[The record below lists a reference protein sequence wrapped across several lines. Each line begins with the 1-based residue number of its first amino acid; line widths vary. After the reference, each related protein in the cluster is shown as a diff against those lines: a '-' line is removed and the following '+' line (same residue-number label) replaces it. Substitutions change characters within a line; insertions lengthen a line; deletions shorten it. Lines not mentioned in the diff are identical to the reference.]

1 MNGLP
6 DVLNYNNVALGIG
19 SKRNISIDMVMTPDG
34 RQVQHHRLTVS
45 VEAVIA
51 VEISQSMEDIKAKLS
66 KPGQHL
72 YIENCGFGNAL
83 SIGGTS
89 GEPDLMGGPFPK
101 LLKFE
106 PMAAS
111 TQSTA
116 IIVNWQVE
124 ANIFIE
130 TEDENNVGDFLSF
143 TYSTSYEIDESGWS
157 TRTTKGKLTV
167 RKEFDGPN
175 RINHN
180 ADRYRDEIRITKPE
194 GFSRKQSYELSED
207 KATLSFSFTD
217 SQIKTRQPYP
227 PGIVSIRC
235 THRARRTRSQ
245 LSTTYNTISF
255 QCEVAADQPTVQS
268 WFTFQSIVGKRL
280 QHTKANG
287 GKYLIEDIEVE
298 EDIFGTSFSASVT
311 YRTLSEVAEWL
322 YVSGIFQA
330 LYLTWA
336 PWEQTM
342 HNLETERGIANLVSR
357 AREQDRLVNRE
368 NQELPEI
375 EDLHLPEINPLTP
388 PGTPFCNELPTPE
401 ASWLHFESS
410 IFVDR
415 EGTDQDFWLPVGP
428 QMIEDGKVNLNELTG
443 VGRNPSRTETKPI
456 LSYNSGLA
464 TKLIFQGQ
472 ALRVGYEI
480 PQPKLELPGVKL
492 SPVKQKMVPIFLG
505 IFYCQ
510 PVFGLKWEL
519 HYQASDL
526 PPGLKPGINTDG
538 TYRGGS
544 SVPGSSSNPPPPNN
558 P

>member
-1 MNGLP
+1 MPGLP
-6 DVLNYNNVALGIG
+6 DVLTYDNIALGIG

-34 RQVQHHRLTVS
+34 RQVQHHRIVVS

-51 VEISQSMEDIKAKLS
+51 VDIADSVEDIKAKLS
-66 KPGQHL
+66 KPGRHL
-72 YIENCGFGNAL
+72 YIENCGFGNEI

-89 GEPDLMGGPFPK
+89 GEADLMGGPFPK

-116 IIVNWQVE
+116 INVTWQVE
-124 ANIFIE
+124 ANVFFKSLE
-130 TEDENNVGDFLSF
+130 TNEVGDVLSF
-143 TYSTSYEIDESGWS
+143 TYGTTYELDEGGWS
-157 TRTTKGKLTV
+157 TRSTKGRLIV
-167 RKEFDGPN
+167 RKVFQDPN
-175 RINHN
+175 RIDHN
-180 ADRYRDEIRITKPE
+180 ADIWRGKIDIKKPE

-207 KATLSFSFTD
+207 KSTLSFSLTD
-217 SQIKTRQPYP
+217 TQIKTRQPFP
-227 PGIVSIRC
+227 PGIVSLRC
-235 THRARRTRSQ
+235 THRARRSRSQ
-245 LSTTYNTISF
+245 LATTYNTISF
-255 QCEVAADQPTVQS
+255 QCEVAADQPTVQA

-280 QHTKANG
+280 AHAKANG
-287 GKYLIEDIEVE
+287 AKYLIEDIEVE

-336 PWEQTM
+336 PWEQSM
-342 HNLETERGIANLVSR
+342 HNLEKARGIANLVSE
-357 AREQDRLVNRE
+357 ARDQDRLVNRE
-368 NQELPEI
+368 NQELPKV
-375 EDLHLPEINPLTP
+375 EDLHYPEINALTP
-388 PGTPFCNELPTPE
+388 PGTPFCNELPTVE

-415 EGTDQDFWLPVGP
+415 EGTDKDFWIPVGP
-428 QMIEDGKVNLNELTG
+428 QLIEDGKVNLNEITG
-443 VGRNPSRTETKPI
+443 VGRNASRRETKP
-456 LSYNSGLA
+456 LLASNSGLA
-464 TKLIFQGQ
+464 TTLIFQGQ

-519 HYQASDL
+519 HYQATDL
-526 PPGLKPGINTDG
+526 PLALKPGYNTDG
-538 TYRGGS
+538 TYKGGS
-544 SVPGSSSNPPPPNN
+544 GVPGSSSNPPPPNN